1 MIDVNDIVAQPVKR
15 DNFNFPSNFVDPQ
28 EKKGKT
34 WCMEYT
40 KSFHAEAKS
49 MPTEASLFRNNAN
62 YARYRRYA
70 RGEQSPDAYKEL
82 LSVQKNQGKLNSS
95 YRNLDWSIYKIAPK
109 LKNVVVSKVLERDLN
124 ISVKAI
130 DAQALTERRAEKN
143 KLLEL
148 VINQD
153 HIEQFERLS
162 KMGLEKPVPPGTPP
176 PTSADEI
183 DPYMDMHPKNMM
195 ALEVKDY
202 LHLNLSMNDWPQ
214 KGLEMVGDAYD
225 LGIMAARPYVD
236 SNGMIKLRRG
246 LIERMVVNKCI
257 YPDFRDAIRVGEYYE
272 MTIADLRQKTQG
284 SLGEETYKDI
294 ANQVAGKSR
303 AAYTGTV
310 DHYWSDSTY
319 SYAYDHEKCTVFEA
333 CWYSWDKEVYKEE
346 KNFYGNTK
354 MRKQSWNYTPY
365 KGDMSVNEG
374 KGVADAEYSKM
385 NGGKKTIIR
394 KEFKT
399 VYCCT
404 WVVDTNVAFD
414 YGLMTNLMVQSNSI
428 SDAQLPWVIQSTDFM
443 SPVGNIE
450 TLLDQFQLNYL
461 QFQSHIA
468 ASKPDGIAIEKRSL
482 AQLSQDGGAGIK
494 WDPKESL
501 LMYAEIGSFV
511 FDGYD
516 ADGKPLPWL
525 PIKELKNGLSESA
538 FKHLQIMVALLDQI
552 RGLLGI
558 NAFTEG
564 QQPAER
570 LGKGVAELS
579 MGATDNALSYLTTAY
594 KKVFERICQQIV
606 LLIPNAMEYGQ
617 VEGMTEALGLET
629 NRFWNLN
636 KDIGFR
642 DMGITIEEGPD
653 DRLKANIESIIQNGI
668 AAGTLPEEEAI
679 YIMMEYNPYRQIM
692 MLKKNRLQREAAA
705 HQKQIELVQTQ
716 GAQQSQLAQQT
727 AASSAEESKALAD
740 REERKILI
748 AATVKQQEEDRAFTR
763 AVVLEK
769 IKNGNT
775 LTQMEQKLIDDVIR
789 IHAKG
794 QVDVHIAEIGAE
806 AKENAPA
813 ATAK

>member
-1 MIDVNDIVAQPVKR
+1 MTDVNEVVSEPVKR
-15 DNFNFPSNFVDPQ
+15 DTFNFPSNFVDPAT
-28 EKKGKT
+28 KKGKT

-40 KSFHAEAKS
+40 KSFHAEARS
-49 MPTEASLFRNNAN
+49 MPTQASLFRNNAN
-62 YARYRRYA
+62 YGRYRRYA
-70 RGEQSPDAYKEL
+70 RGEQSEDSYKEL
-82 LSVQKNQGKLNSS
+82 LSSRKNQGKLNDS

-109 LKNVVVSKVLERDLN
+109 LKNVVVSKVMERELN
-124 ISVKAI
+124 IKVKAI
-130 DAQALTERRAEKN
+130 DAQALSEKRAEKN

-153 HIEQFERLS
+153 HIAQFERLS
-162 KMGLEKPVPPGTPP
+162 RLGLEKPGQPGVPP
-176 PTSADEI
+176 PTSPDEI

-214 KGLEMVGDAYD
+214 KSLEMVGDIFD
-225 LGIMAARPYVD
+225 LGVVAARPYID

-246 LIERMVVNKCI
+246 HIERMAVNRCI
-257 YPDFRDAIRVGEYYE
+257 HPDFSDAIRVGEYYE

-284 SLGEETYKDI
+284 SLGEETYKDL
-294 ANQVAGKSR
+294 ANQVAGKGRST
-303 AAYTGTV
+303 YNNSTEY
-310 DHYWSDSTY
+310 YWSDSTY
-319 SYAYDHEKCTVFEA
+319 SYAYDHEKVTVFEA

-346 KNFYGNTK
+346 KNYYGNSRL
-354 MRKQSWNYTPY
+354 RKQNWNYVPF
-365 KGDMSVNEG
+365 KGDASVNEG
-374 KGVADAEYSKM
+374 KGVADDEYSKM

-394 KEFKT
+394 KELKT

-414 YGLMTNLMVQSNSI
+414 YGLMTNLMMQSSSI
-428 SDAQLPWVIQSTDFM
+428 GDAQLPWVIQSTDFM

-450 TLLDQFQLNYL
+450 SLLDQFQLNYL

-468 ASKPDGIAIEKRSL
+468 SSKPDGIAIEKRSL

-579 MGATDNALSYLTTAY
+579 MGATDNALNYMSGCY
-594 KKVFERICQQIV
+594 KKLFERICQQIV
-606 LLIPNAMEYGQ
+606 MLIPSAMEMGQ

-636 KDIGFR
+636 KDIGLR

-653 DRLKANIESIIQNGI
+653 DALKAFIQNIIQNGI
-668 AAGTLPEEEAI
+668 AAGSLPEELAV
-679 YIMMEYNPYRQIM
+679 YIMMEDNPYRQIM
-692 MLKKNRLQREAAA
+692 MLKKNRLEREASA
-705 HQKQIELVQTQ
+705 HQKQLELVQAQ
-716 GAQQSQLAQQT
+716 GQQQAQLGQQT
-727 AASSAEESKALAD
+727 AAAKADAD
-740 REERKILI
+740 KQAAGSEERKLLI

-763 AVVLEK
+763 AVILEK
-769 IKNGNT
+769 IKNQNE
-775 LTQMEQKLIDDVIR
+775 LTAMEQKLIDDVIR

-806 AKENAPA
+806 AKENAPVA
-813 ATAK
+813 SK